1 MIIEWPQLILFNYVM
16 RELPSIHCMV
26 GINFL
31 VKSALE
37 KGSFISSGIYAV
49 PDSKP
54 GLKMVLNKNS
64 R

>member
-16 RELPSIHCMV
+16 REVPSIHCMV
-26 GINFL
+26 GIHFI

-37 KGSFISSGIYAV
+37 KGSFINSAYAV

-54 GLKMVLNKNS
+54 GLRMVLNES
-64 R
+64 PR